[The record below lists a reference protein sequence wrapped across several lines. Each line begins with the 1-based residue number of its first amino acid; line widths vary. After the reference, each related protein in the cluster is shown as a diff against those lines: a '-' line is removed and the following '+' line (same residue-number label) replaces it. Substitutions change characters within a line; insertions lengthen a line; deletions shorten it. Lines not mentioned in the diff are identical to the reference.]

1 MTTTALRTQLQAQ
14 GFDRAYISPPRE
26 GRGVTAR
33 CSQCE
38 ASVINGSACHE
49 TGCPNQVFECRGCN
63 AQVSRSGA
71 YCEDCS

>member
-14 GFDRAYISPPRE
+14 GFDRSYISPPRE
-26 GRGVTAR
+26 GRGVTVR

-38 ASVINGSACHE
+38 ASVIN
-49 TGCPNQVFECRGCN
+49 
-63 AQVSRSGA
+63 QVSRSGA